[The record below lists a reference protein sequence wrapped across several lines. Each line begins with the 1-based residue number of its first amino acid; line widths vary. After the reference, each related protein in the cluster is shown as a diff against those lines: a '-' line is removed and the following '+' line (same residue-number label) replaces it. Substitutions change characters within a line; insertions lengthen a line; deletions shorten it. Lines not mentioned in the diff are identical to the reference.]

1 MAPRDEILSAD
12 DIRTRFADR
21 VGWTGD
27 TDEITKTFHVEY
39 HAGVDIIAEV
49 AQAAIDLE
57 HHPDI
62 DLRWDKLRFMIT
74 THTAGDKVTELDFL
88 LADRIDNIAA
98 QHGATPVNTAR
109 PT

>member
-12 DIRTRFADR
+12 DIRARFAER

-27 TDEITKTFHVEY
+27 TQEITKTFDVAY
-39 HAGVDIIAEV
+39 HAAVAIIVEV
-49 AQAAIDLE
+49 ARAAIELV

-62 DLRWDKLRFMIT
+62 DLRWDKLRFMVT
-74 THTAGDKVTELDFL
+74 THTAGDRVTELDFL
-88 LADRIDNIAA
+88 LADRIDTIAA
-98 QHGATPVNTAR
+98 QHGAAPATTGR

>member
-12 DIRTRFADR
+12 DIRARFAER

-27 TDEITKTFHVEY
+27 TQEITKTFDVDY
-39 HAGVDIIAEV
+39 HAGVAIIVDV
-49 AQAAIDLE
+49 AKAAIELE

-62 DLRWDKLRFMIT
+62 DLRWDQLRFMIT
-74 THTAGDKVTELDFL
+74 THTAGDQVTELDFL
-88 LADRIDNIAA
+88 LADRIDTIAA
-98 QHGATPVNTAR
+98 RHGATPASSAR